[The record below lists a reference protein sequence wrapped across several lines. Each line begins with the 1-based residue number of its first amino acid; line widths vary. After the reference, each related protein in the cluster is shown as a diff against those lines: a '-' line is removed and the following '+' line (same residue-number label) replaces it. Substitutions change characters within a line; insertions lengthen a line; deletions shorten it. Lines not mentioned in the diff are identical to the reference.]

1 MEEFSMTITEMYQEI
16 IDQDVADIFL
26 DSDSLIVDDYT
37 LDDSPIEIEYSY
49 D

>member
-1 MEEFSMTITEMYQEI
+1 MTITEMYQEI